1 VSTTAEPPQTI
12 KTGLRLMIVDDD
24 PLVRGALRAAMHG
37 SGGIR
42 VVGEI
47 ADGESAIAAAADCRP
62 DVILLDGEMPG
73 IDFVTLTRRLREEEP
88 GAAVVVFSS
97 EADDELGIRGLR
109 AGAVGFLV
117 KDVDSDALV
126 RSLQGV
132 LRGEAAVSRSLALKI
147 VQYLR
152 DMPDAA
158 TGMRPVSS
166 PLTSREWE
174 VLDLLCA
181 HRSTV
186 EIAGDLGLSAE
197 TVRTHIKR
205 VLSKLGVRSRMEAV
219 EVANRLRAI
228 DGDMEEEPGR

>member
-1 VSTTAEPPQTI
+1 
-12 KTGLRLMIVDDD
+12 M
-24 PLVRGALRAAMHG
+24 
-37 SGGIR
+37 
-42 VVGEI
+42 
-47 ADGESAIAAAADCRP
+47 
-62 DVILLDGEMPG
+62 
-73 IDFVTLTRRLREEEP
+73 
-88 GAAVVVFSS
+88 
-97 EADDELGIRGLR
+97 
-109 AGAVGFLV
+109 
-117 KDVDSDALV
+117 

-181 HRSTV
+181 QRSTE

-205 VLSKLGVRSRMEAV
+205 VLAKLGVRSRAEAV
-219 EVANRLRAI
+219 AAANRLRAI